1 MKYFTSIFIFFFL
14 GFMVSFAQN
23 EPAESIEFPTIN
35 NNENINLNDTV
46 RCINGQHPDSVKK
59 DKERRRSVR
68 EIVKGK
74 NFGFYTDIIYGGIF
88 LVIGFFGWKMYQIF
102 GVSDDDIEDVE

>member
-1 MKYFTSIFIFFFL
+1 
-14 GFMVSFAQN
+14 MVSFAQN

-88 LVIGFFGWKMYQIF
+88 LIIGFFGWKMYQIF